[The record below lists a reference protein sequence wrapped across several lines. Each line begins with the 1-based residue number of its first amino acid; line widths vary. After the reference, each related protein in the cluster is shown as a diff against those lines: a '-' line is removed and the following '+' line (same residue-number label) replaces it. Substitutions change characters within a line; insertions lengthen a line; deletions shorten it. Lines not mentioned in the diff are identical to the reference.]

1 MPQKAGQMEC
11 DITCPEPGRTGG
23 LTTLV
28 LAPISDAQADEETV
42 ELGYQELRPE
52 QFDS

>member
-1 MPQKAGQMEC
+1 MEGY
-11 DITCPEPGRTGG
+11 ITCLGFGRTGG

-28 LAPISDAQADEETV
+28 LAQISDAQADEETV